1 MPENDQN
8 QEQMQQIADSL
19 KKIFSSIFGLTKSE
33 EKQSKDIDE
42 TRYELNSKIGKTKN
56 IVEKVANKLEVVS
69 SITGESSEM
78 QTELLNSFNEKLDKD
93 ADQQEKHGDEL
104 KSVKLELKN
113 NNKTLKQIKLA
124 LEDMGGGDSGGKGD
138 GLFGKI
144 GSLLEGGKDALRKG
158 LSTLASGAM
167 TFAPLLARVA
177 LPAMG
182 ILAAA
187 AGGYMIGKSLYDNWV
202 GPWMDDKQKALE
214 QGMAQKRET
223 DNNVI
228 LNDKGEAMYMVD
240 NQGKTEAL
248 SESEL
253 QNRIKSTKDPV
264 EKQELEKGLMGG
276 PMKAIVDKTTGQRVD
291 AFTQYVSGESSEM
304 FRERLTA
311 DEQSRSTP
319 EGRVAKQAEII
330 AEFDERA
337 RKQVEQRIGV
347 DAPNASDYNDGLAK
361 SIGAEAIQLR
371 KYILSSTTGFSDQQK
386 QDLLSLSP
394 LLNNPILP
402 KEDSSKWDWTDVV
415 FTIGGYSK
423 EGMDRTK
430 NPKLEEIKER
440 LRKRRERSKD
450 TLKKEDIVK
459 PEQKEKSENVSP
471 ATPTAMTPS
480 STVADQTSSVTP
492 VESEKLT
499 ASVTP
504 VEATPVTPATN
515 NAEIYAQKYVQR
527 KDKFSGEILGYLDK
541 TTGKFISSVDY
552 EEGFAEAA
560 QKDNTPKAKSEAVIS
575 GTKSGTTVTLGEDY
589 TPEAIISAKP
599 NQITKDIASNI
610 VQEITASER
619 MSLLLQDGLHN
630 SKSEYFDMTKAQP
643 LASSGSGAVNVVT
656 NVMGGSGNQSEP
668 NSQYNPSMLNLT
680 QPETVAQQCL
690 YDFNKAALL

>member
-104 KSVKLELKN
+104 KSVKLELKK
-113 NNKTLKQIKLA
+113 NNKTLKEIKLA
-124 LEDMGGGDSGGKGD
+124 LEDIGGGDGDSKGD
-138 GLFGKI
+138 GLFGLFGKI
-144 GSLLEGGKDALRKG
+144 GSLLEGGKDALMKG

-182 ILAAA
+182 ILAAS

-337 RKQVEQRIGV
+337 RKQIEQRIGV
-347 DAPNASDYNDGLAK
+347 NAPNASDYNDGLAK

-402 KEDSSKWDWTDVV
+402 KEDSSKWDWADVV

-450 TLKKEDIVK
+450 TLKKEDTVK

-492 VESEKLT
+492 VE
-499 ASVTP
+499 ATP
-504 VEATPVTPATN
+504 VEATPVTTATN

-527 KDKFSGEILGYLDK
+527 KDKVSGEIIGYVDK
-541 TTGKFISSVDY
+541 TTGILTSVVDY
-552 EEGFAEAA
+552 EEGLAEAA

-575 GTKSGTTVTLGEDY
+575 GTKSGSMVTLGEDY
-589 TPEAIISAKP
+589 TSEAIISTKP

-610 VQEITASER
+610 VQEIMASEK

-643 LASSGSGAVNVVT
+643 LASQAQGGTSIVN
-656 NVMGGSGNQSEP
+656 NILGGNSSDRSDP
-668 NSQYNPSMLNLT
+668 NTQFNPYMLSMNNPDNLAK
-680 QPETVAQQCL
+680 EVL
-690 YDFNKAALL
+690 YEIKKAELL